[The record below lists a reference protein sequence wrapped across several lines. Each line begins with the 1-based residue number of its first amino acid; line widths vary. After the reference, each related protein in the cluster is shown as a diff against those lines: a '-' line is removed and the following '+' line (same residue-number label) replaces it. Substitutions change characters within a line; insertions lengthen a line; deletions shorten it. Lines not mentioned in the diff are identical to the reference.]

1 MKVRRERAPAAT
13 RAGRIRRRTRLL
25 AAVST
30 GAAGVLIATEA
41 NRVWRLGKLP
51 ASHGDPDATPSVV
64 VVIREGYRV
73 SSTRENA
80 VVNMLASFMVTFGAA
95 RLITHRIH
103 ARGRFG
109 PFRDLFAGDRHIHH
123 FIPGGIISLI
133 AGGAAIGLRPEGA
146 NRWLAIPFG
155 AGVALVLD
163 ETALLLELE
172 DVYWSEEGIL
182 GVQTAFAATGL
193 LAAIA
198 YAIQVRR
205 SGAPGA
211 EQDWR
216 TAARAWEQLE
226 HLHGAAVRP
235 KPAGGGEQ

>member
-1 MKVRRERAPAAT
+1 MSVRLRTWLLGGCSAA
-13 RAGRIRRRTRLL
+13 
-25 AAVST
+25 
-30 GAAGVLIATEA
+30 AAGILIATEA
-41 NRVWRLGKLP
+41 RRVWALGKLP
-51 ASHGDPDATPSVV
+51 ATHGDEAGAGSPLL
-64 VVIREGYRV
+64 VIREGYRV

-80 VVNMLASFMVTFGAA
+80 VVNMLASFLVTFGAA
-95 RLITHRIH
+95 RLVTHRI
-103 ARGRFG
+103 RSGRRFG
-109 PFRDLFAGDRHIHH
+109 PFRDLIAGDRHIHH
-123 FIPGGIISLI
+123 FVPGGLVSLI
-133 AGGAAIGLRPEGA
+133 AGGLAIGLRPEGP

-172 DVYWSEEGIL
+172 DVYWSEEGL
-182 GVQTAFAATGL
+182 LSVQTGFAAAGL

-216 TAARAWEQLE
+216 AAARAWEQLE
-226 HLHGAAVRP
+226 HLHGA
-235 KPAGGGEQ
+235 GGRRGADG